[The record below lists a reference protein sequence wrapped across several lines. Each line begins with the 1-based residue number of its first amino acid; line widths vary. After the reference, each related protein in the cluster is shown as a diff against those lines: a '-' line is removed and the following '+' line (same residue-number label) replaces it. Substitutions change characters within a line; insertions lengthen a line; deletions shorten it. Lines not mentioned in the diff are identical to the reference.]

1 MKQLTLRNFFF
12 TKLCHF
18 ALQKGSTAVTVN
30 VLIAALIASITSIMV
45 AFLVAFLL
53 IKYVVLAYGV
63 STVHTCV
70 T

>member
-30 VLIAALIASITSIMV
+30 VLIAAEAITSIMV
-45 AFLVAFLL
+45 AFLLL
-53 IKYVVLAYGV
+53 KYVVLAYGV

>member
-30 VLIAALIASITSIMV
+30 VLIAAEAITSIM
-45 AFLVAFLL
+45 VAFLL

>member
-45 AFLVAFLL
+45 AFLL

-63 STVHTCV
+63 STVHVSLEQTS
-70 T
+70 

>member
-30 VLIAALIASITSIMV
+30 VLIAAEAITSIMV
-45 AFLVAFLL
+45 AFFL

-70 T
+70 TSY

>member
-1 MKQLTLRNFFF
+1 MIKDVQMKQLTLRNFFF

-18 ALQKGSTAVTVN
+18 VLQKGSTAVTVN
-30 VLIAALIASITSIMV
+30 VLIAAEAITSIM
-45 AFLVAFLL
+45 VAFLL

>member
-30 VLIAALIASITSIMV
+30 VLIAAEAITSIMV
-45 AFLVAFLL
+45 AFFL

>member
-1 MKQLTLRNFFF
+1 MKQLTLRNFFL

-30 VLIAALIASITSIMV
+30 VLIAAEAITSIM
-45 AFLVAFLL
+45 VAFLL